1 MVREMNL
8 SPKQIDGLLKMAGS
22 RLGRDPQQLRRQ
34 LESGN
39 LQQITQGMNPQ
50 QQHQVAE
57 ILKDPQAIAR
67 FVENPQVQQMIAQL
81 MKGR

>member
-1 MVREMNL
+1 MNL

-22 RLGRDPQQLRRQ
+22 RLGRDPQQLRQQ

-50 QQHQVAE
+50 QQQVAE

-67 FVENPQVQQMIAQL
+67 FVETPQVQQMIAQL

>member
-1 MVREMNL
+1 MNL

-22 RLGRDPQQLRRQ
+22 RLGRDPQQLRQQ

-39 LQQITQGMNPQ
+39 LQQITQGMNPRQ
-50 QQHQVAE
+50 QQVAE

>member
-1 MVREMNL
+1 MNL
-8 SPKQIDGLLKMAGS
+8 SPKQLDGLLKMAGS
-22 RLGRDPQQLRRQ
+22 RLGRDPQQLRQQ

-50 QQHQVAE
+50 QQQQVAE

>member
-22 RLGRDPQQLRRQ
+22 RLGRDPQQLRQQ

-50 QQHQVAE
+50 QQQQVAE

-67 FVENPQVQQMIAQL
+67 FVENPQVQQMIAQQ

>member
-1 MVREMNL
+1 MNL
-8 SPKQIDGLLKMAGS
+8 SPQQLDGLLRMAGN
-22 RLGRDPQQLRRQ
+22 RLGRDPQQLRQQ
-34 LESGN
+34 LQNGDIS
-39 LQQITQGMNPQ
+39 QVTQGMNPQ
-50 QQHQVAE
+50 QQKQVAE

>member
-22 RLGRDPQQLRRQ
+22 RLGRDPQQLRQQ

-50 QQHQVAE
+50 QQQQVA
-57 ILKDPQAIAR
+57 
-67 FVENPQVQQMIAQL
+67 
-81 MKGR
+81 

>member
-1 MVREMNL
+1 MNL

-22 RLGRDPQQLRRQ
+22 RLGRDPQQLRQQ

-50 QQHQVAE
+50 QQQQVAE

-67 FVENPQVQQMIAQL
+67 FVENP
-81 MKGR
+81 RYSR

>member
-22 RLGRDPQQLRRQ
+22 RLGRDPQQLRQQ

-50 QQHQVAE
+50 QQQQVAE

-67 FVENPQVQQMIAQL
+67 FVETPQVQQMIAQL

>member
-22 RLGRDPQQLRRQ
+22 RLGRDSQQLRQQ

-50 QQHQVAE
+50 QQQQVAE

>member
-22 RLGRDPQQLRRQ
+22 RLGRDPQQLRQQ

-50 QQHQVAE
+50 QQQQVAE

-67 FVENPQVQQMIAQL
+67 FVENPQVQQTIAQL

>member
-22 RLGRDPQQLRRQ
+22 RLGRAPQQLRQQ

-50 QQHQVAE
+50 QQQQVAE

>member
-22 RLGRDPQQLRRQ
+22 RLGRDPQQLRQQ

-50 QQHQVAE
+50 QQQVAE

>member
-1 MVREMNL
+1 MNL

-22 RLGRDPQQLRRQ
+22 RLGRDPQQLRQQ

-50 QQHQVAE
+50 QQQVAE

>member
-1 MVREMNL
+1 MNL

-22 RLGRDPQQLRRQ
+22 RLGRDPQQLRQQ

-50 QQHQVAE
+50 QQQQVAE

-67 FVENPQVQQMIAQL
+67 FVENHQVQQMIAQL

>member
-1 MVREMNL
+1 MVRERNL

-22 RLGRDPQQLRRQ
+22 RLGRDPQQLRQQ

-50 QQHQVAE
+50 QQQQVAE

>member
-22 RLGRDPQQLRRQ
+22 RLGRDPQQLRQQ

-50 QQHQVAE
+50 QQQQVAE

>member
-22 RLGRDPQQLRRQ
+22 RLGRDPQQLRQQ

-50 QQHQVAE
+50 QQQQVAE

-67 FVENPQVQQMIAQL
+67 FVENPQVQQLIAQL

>member
-50 QQHQVAE
+50 QQQVAE

>member
-22 RLGRDPQQLRRQ
+22 RLGRDPQQLRQQ

-50 QQHQVAE
+50 QQQQVVE

>member
-8 SPKQIDGLLKMAGS
+8 NPKQIDGLLKMAGS
-22 RLGRDPQQLRRQ
+22 RLGRDPQQLRQQ
-34 LESGN
+34 LQNGN
-39 LQQITQGMNPQ
+39 IQQVTQGMSPQ
-50 QQHQVAE
+50 QQQQIAE

>member
-22 RLGRDPQQLRRQ
+22 RLGRDPQQLRQQ

-50 QQHQVAE
+50 QQQQVAE
-57 ILKDPQAIAR
+57 IFKDPQAIAR

>member
-22 RLGRDPQQLRRQ
+22 RLGRDPQQLRQQ

-50 QQHQVAE
+50 QQQQVAE

-67 FVENPQVQQMIAQL
+67 FVENPQIQQMIAQL

>member
-50 QQHQVAE
+50 QQQQVAE

>member
-1 MVREMNL
+1 MNL

-22 RLGRDPQQLRRQ
+22 RLGRDPQQLRQQ

-50 QQHQVAE
+50 QQQQVAE
-57 ILKDPQAIAR
+57 ILKDPDVDERQ
-67 FVENPQVQQMIAQL
+67 ENALFPCNEA
-81 MKGR
+81 KRT

>member
-1 MVREMNL
+1 MNL

-50 QQHQVAE
+50 QQQVAE

>member
-22 RLGRDPQQLRRQ
+22 RLGRDPQQLRQQ

-50 QQHQVAE
+50 QQQQVAE

-67 FVENPQVQQMIAQL
+67 FVENPQVQQMIAQP

>member
-22 RLGRDPQQLRRQ
+22 RLGRDPQQLRQQ

-50 QQHQVAE
+50 QQQQVAE
-57 ILKDPQAIAR
+57 ILKDPQEIAR

>member
-1 MVREMNL
+1 MNL

-50 QQHQVAE
+50 QQQQVAE

-67 FVENPQVQQMIAQL
+67 FV
-81 MKGR
+81 

>member
-1 MVREMNL
+1 MVKEMNL

-22 RLGRDPQQLRRQ
+22 RLGRDPQQLRQQ

-50 QQHQVAE
+50 QQQQVAE